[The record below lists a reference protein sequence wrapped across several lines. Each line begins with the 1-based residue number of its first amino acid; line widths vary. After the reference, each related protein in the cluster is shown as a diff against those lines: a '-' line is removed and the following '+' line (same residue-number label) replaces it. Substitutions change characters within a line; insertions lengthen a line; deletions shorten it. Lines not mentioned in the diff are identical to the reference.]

1 MKTTLTTAA
10 LALSLASTAHAGDV
24 TKLLQYLP
32 EDSQIIATIDLDRVK
47 AHRLG
52 EFAFKLLDQQMGP
65 QKQEFIQQLGTD
77 PLNSLKSIG
86 FFSNIDSMT
95 KAPYFCVAAEIPV
108 KMDVV
113 LNSLKASGA
122 TVNTH
127 QENKIDIHQIEGGEF
142 AYAAP
147 FFIAC
152 NQPQVSSALNAKKVK
167 ASSDAH
173 RTAVLKAAPQKM
185 VALSILMD
193 DKIKAMMPLDQ
204 FPVEAKEFLAL
215 SGTLGMDGKDLR
227 LDLKTSFSSPLSAK
241 KTVEDLNKTLD
252 QLFQNPYLTAFG
264 LKRSDAITKQSQKD
278 AELTFTINDTISTAL
293 IGLMQLALTVSENKD
308 AFEQMQGQDT
318 QKQKVTH

>member
-1 MKTTLTTAA
+1 MKTALTTVA
-10 LALSLASTAHAGDV
+10 LALSLASTAHAGAV

-65 QKQEFIQQLGTD
+65 QKQELIQQLGTD
-77 PLNSLKSIG
+77 PLASLKSLG
-86 FFSNIDSMT
+86 FFSNIDSVT
-95 KAPYFCVAAEIPV
+95 KAPYFCIAAEMPV
-108 KMDVV
+108 NMDVI
-113 LNSLKASGA
+113 LKSLQASGA
-122 TVNTH
+122 TVTKR

-152 NQPQVSSALNAKKVK
+152 NQSQVSSSLNASKVK
-167 ASSDAH
+167 HTSDAH

-185 VALSILMD
+185 AALSILMD

-215 SGTLGMDGKDLR
+215 SGTLGMTGKDLR

-252 QLFQNPYLTAFG
+252 QLFQNPTLAAFG
-264 LKRSDAITKQSQKD
+264 LKRSDAVTKQVQKD
-278 AELTFTINDTISTAL
+278 AELTFTLNETISTAM
-293 IGLMQLALTVSENKD
+293 IGLLQLALTVSENKD
-308 AFEQMQGQDT
+308 AFDQMQGKDS
-318 QKQKVTH
+318 KNKK